1 MTLKLYSNLTKIS
14 ISILIS
20 LKQCILKVVHMT
32 IAVNIFYS
40 SILSKQFLAQP
51 SAAVA
56 WRVNLIDRKAKEVT
70 Y

>member
-1 MTLKLYSNLTKIS
+1 MKIIFKPYKIS
-14 ISILIS
+14 ISILTS

-32 IAVNIFYS
+32 IVVNIFYS

-56 WRVNLIDRKAKEVT
+56 WRVNLIDRKARR
-70 Y
+70 